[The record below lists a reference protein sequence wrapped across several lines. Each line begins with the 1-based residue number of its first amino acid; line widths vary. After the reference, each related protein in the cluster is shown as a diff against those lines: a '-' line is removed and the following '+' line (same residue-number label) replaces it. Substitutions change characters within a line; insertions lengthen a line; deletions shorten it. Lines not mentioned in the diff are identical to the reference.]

1 MRYQLAVWE
10 PHLPRADVF
19 DFHYQEHAIDVA
31 LDMVMNGEQ
40 GNYQADII
48 DTVDG
53 LRVWSFAGD
62 APYAQIVRD
71 RLDAVHREMDRNMW
85 TVAA

>member
-10 PHLPRADVF
+10 PHSPRADVF
-19 DFHYQEHAIDVA
+19 DFHYPEHAMDVA
-31 LDMVMNGEQ
+31 LGIVMTGRQ

-53 LRVWSFAGD
+53 LRVWSFTGD
-62 APYAQIVRD
+62 ADYAQIVRD
-71 RLDAVHREMDRNMW
+71 RLDTVHREMARKMR
-85 TVAA
+85 TVPA